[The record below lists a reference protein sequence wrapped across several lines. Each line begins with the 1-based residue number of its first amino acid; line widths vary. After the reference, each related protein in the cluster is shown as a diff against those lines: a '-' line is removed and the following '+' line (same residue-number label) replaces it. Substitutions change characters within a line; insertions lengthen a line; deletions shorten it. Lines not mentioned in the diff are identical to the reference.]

1 MQKEGSLVKNTN
13 GKDLDLYPINH
24 ESKNFDAVTAFEI
37 LEHLLCPFNIL
48 KEIKCNKLYA
58 TVPLNLWYSKAFRD
72 IEDERA
78 RHFHE
83 FKDWQFDWLLEK
95 SGWNVVRKEKWI
107 NPSFVPG
114 IRPILRN
121 FTNRYYAIEAIKKS
135 AYSGKI
141 GDGKIFISNI
151 DEIIR
156 IRTGEKGKDAI

>member
-1 MQKEGSLVKNTN
+1 MRLKRYRTYFTETIFSIQMGDKVGIFLFFSTLIPWRFTLK
-13 GKDLDLYPINH
+13 YIN
-24 ESKNFDAVTAFEI
+24 S
-37 LEHLLCPFNIL
+37 
-48 KEIKCNKLYA
+48 IKCNKLYA

-121 FTNRYYAIEAIKKS
+121 FTNRYYAIEAIKK
-135 AYSGKI
+135 
-141 GDGKIFISNI
+141 
-151 DEIIR
+151 
-156 IRTGEKGKDAI
+156 